1 MDCAPMLILAE
12 GTIHH
17 PVVGDELL
25 AVQMWFGAMAD
36 GGFLESGYVDLPR
49 NRLFLFL
56 SSPDLTAADQRLGD
70 LPVVRAG
77 SVSFTTRPVTAL
89 RLS

>member
-1 MDCAPMLILAE
+1 MLILAE

-17 PVVGDELL
+17 PVIGDELT
-25 AVQMWFGAMAD
+25 AVQAWFGAMAD
-36 GGFLESGYVDLPR
+36 GGFLENGYVDLPG

-56 SSPDLTAADQRLGD
+56 SSPDLATADQRLGD
-70 LPVVRAG
+70 LPVVRTG

-89 RLS
+89 RLT